1 MPESLPRRRVLI
13 TVGVLVAG
21 VILLQ
26 GLSHG
31 EPVLANR
38 PLRELPLS
46 LNGWQGE
53 ERPFQ
58 DRIVQALAVDDYV
71 NRLYK
76 DEAGRPVALYVGFYG
91 SQRTGDTIHSPKNC
105 LPGAGWQP
113 VRAARLRVALDGGA
127 PVEINEYLI
136 EKGLERQLVLYW
148 YQARGRVVASEY
160 AGKVWLVVDAIT
172 RNRTDGALVRLVAPV
187 AEGEEE
193 VRARLLRFARD
204 LYPQLGEFIPN

>member
-113 VRAARLRVALDGGA
+113 VRAGRLRVTLDGGA

-148 YQARGRVVASEY
+148 YQGRGRVVASEY
-160 AGKVWLVVDAIT
+160 AGKVWLVMDAIT

-187 AEGEEE
+187 QEDEEE
-193 VRARLLRFARD
+193 ARSRLVRFARD
-204 LYPQLGEFIPN
+204 FYPKLGEFIPN